1 MFVLTKIEGGRIN
14 VPEPEYLVCS
24 AAVSKGAACTLTSG
38 KLAALAAGTTKPTYI
53 ALAGGKANETIPA
66 CRVEPNQVY
75 EVPISALPTS
85 LNVGDKVTIEIT
97 DTKGCKVTA
106 TKTDGVATIVS
117 LNGASAI
124 GDKILV
130 RFA

>member
-14 VPEPEYLVCS
+14 VPEPEYHVCS
-24 AAVSKGAACTLTSG
+24 ATVAKGAACTLNASG
-38 KLAALAAGTTKPTYI
+38 KLVTGTTKPTYI
-53 ALAGGKANETIPA
+53 ALAGGKANETIPV

-75 EVPISALPTS
+75 EVPTTTAASALVAGS
-85 LNVGDKVTIEIT
+85 KVAINT
-97 DTKGCKVTA
+97 DALQVSGTA
-106 TKTDGVATIVS
+106 SESGVATVVFA
-117 LNGASAI
+117 NGASTV